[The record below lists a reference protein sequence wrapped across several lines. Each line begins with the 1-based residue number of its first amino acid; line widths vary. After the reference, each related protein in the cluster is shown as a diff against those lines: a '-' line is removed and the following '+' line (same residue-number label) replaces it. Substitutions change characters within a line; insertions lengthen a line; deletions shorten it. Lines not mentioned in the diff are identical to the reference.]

1 MATRPIFFAT
11 DSAPFSGDR
20 LVDFTWHPGFA
31 ISQKQKSISEL
42 HQVAVSNGVCQNPLE
57 ISSKSESALGRA
69 LSAFN
74 LKAKM
79 GNGRNVWVENMYQSS
94 KIFQAG
100 GPYRDLLFVSPKEAK
115 QDSRLKESGK
125 VIGFQ
130 WRADSPWPLEPKSL
144 FYDWIYLKT
153 LEQNPE
159 LAEQLQDFDGFT
171 DIEFNPARSFN
182 CQARTCALWLGLKQA
197 DLLAVLGDEVGFKTL
212 FISTLQDQ
220 PHDQRDLF

>member
-1 MATRPIFFAT
+1 M
-11 DSAPFSGDR
+11 
-20 LVDFTWHPGFA
+20 DFKWHAGFA
-31 ISQKQKSISEL
+31 VSQKQKSISDL
-42 HQVAVSNGVCQNPLE
+42 HQVKGFAWAVPTSVE
-57 ISSKSESALGRA
+57 VSSKSELPLGRA

-79 GNGRNVWVENMYQSS
+79 GNGRKVSVENMYQSS

-197 DLLAVLGDEVGFKTL
+197 DLLTVLGDEVGFKTL
-212 FISTLQDQ
+212 FISTLEDQ